1 MTPEKLGAILG
12 ATFGLTLRFIFDL
25 AVLWVGLNIL
35 EYFNLI
41 NISPVMPMV

>member
-12 ATFGLTLRFIFDL
+12 ATLGITVRFIFDL
-25 AVLWVGLNIL
+25 AVLWASLNIL

-41 NISPVMPMV
+41 NISPV